1 MSGMDNVVVVRFD
14 ESSKA
19 YQALSVIKGCA
30 AEGRIGLEE
39 AVVVERTPDGRLQM
53 VERTGND
60 DLAGLAG
67 GSVIG
72 MLVGVLGGPLGVLVG
87 WGAGAIVGGA
97 WDLSRIDAS
106 GEGIALLSRAITP
119 GSNAVIANVNEPAVE
134 VLDGEMEKLGGV
146 VTRRPVA
153 EVTAEL
159 EVAEEAANA
168 AAYEARK
175 TLYKQRTA
183 KLKADI
189 DQKMAQAK
197 DKLHA

>member
-1 MSGMDNVVVVRFD
+1 MDNVVVVRFD

>member
-1 MSGMDNVVVVRFD
+1 MSEMDNVIVVRFD

-19 YQALSVIKGCA
+19 YQALSIIKGCA

-39 AVVVERTPDGRLQM
+39 AVVVERNAKGELNM
-53 VERTGND
+53 VERTDNAE
-60 DLAGLAG
+60 LAGTAG

-97 WDLSRIDAS
+97 WDLSRIDAA
-106 GEGIALLSRAITP
+106 GEGIAMLSQAIPP
-119 GSNAVIANVNEPAVE
+119 GANAVIASVHEPAVE
-134 VLDGEMEKLGGV
+134 VLDGEMEKLGGET
-146 VTRRPVA
+146 TRRPIA

-175 TLYKQRTA
+175 KLYEQRKVTI
-183 KLKADI
+183 KADV
-189 DQKMAQAK
+189 DEKVAK
-197 DKLHA
+197 AKEKLHA

>member
-1 MSGMDNVVVVRFD
+1 MSGIDNVVVVRFD

-19 YQALSVIKGCA
+19 YQALSAIKGCA

-87 WGAGAIVGGA
+87 WGAGAVVGGA

-106 GEGIALLSRAITP
+106 SEGIALLSRAITP
-119 GSNAVIANVNEPAVE
+119 GSNAVIASVHEPAVE

>member
-1 MSGMDNVVVVRFD
+1 MH
-14 ESSKA
+14 
-19 YQALSVIKGCA
+19 
-30 AEGRIGLEE
+30 
-39 AVVVERTPDGRLQM
+39 
-53 VERTGND
+53 
-60 DLAGLAG
+60 
-67 GSVIG
+67 
-72 MLVGVLGGPLGVLVG
+72 
-87 WGAGAIVGGA
+87 
-97 WDLSRIDAS
+97 
-106 GEGIALLSRAITP
+106 
-119 GSNAVIANVNEPAVE
+119 EPAVE

-189 DQKMAQAK
+189 DQKVAQAK

>member
-19 YQALSVIKGCA
+19 YQALSAIKGCA